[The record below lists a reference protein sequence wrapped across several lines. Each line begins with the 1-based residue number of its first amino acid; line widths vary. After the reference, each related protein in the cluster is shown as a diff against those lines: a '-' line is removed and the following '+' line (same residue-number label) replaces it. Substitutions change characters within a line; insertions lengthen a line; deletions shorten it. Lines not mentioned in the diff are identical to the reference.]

1 MKAIESHYVCSTKKF
16 IHGTHIMLLDTGMFN
31 SRYSLKEHTHT
42 PRTSHTN
49 HSSPRQM
56 PSCYLT
62 SCAYSFLKPYCL
74 IPKPGH
80 LLSVVV

>member
-42 PRTSHTN
+42 HLGLPTQITPVLDKFPAATLLPVHTV
-49 HSSPRQM
+49 
-56 PSCYLT
+56 
-62 SCAYSFLKPYCL
+62 F
-74 IPKPGH
+74 
-80 LLSVVV
+80 